1 MQLCNSGREFKVLF
15 LVRVEAECKP
25 PKPPK
30 FGHLGLMGIDFLTPG
45 GRRLSATMKALPM
58 ASNGDPREAA

>member
-30 FGHLGLMGIDFLTPG
+30 FGHLGLMGIDFDTK
-45 GRRLSATMKALPM
+45 RLATLSNNESAAHGVERG
-58 ASNGDPREAA
+58 S